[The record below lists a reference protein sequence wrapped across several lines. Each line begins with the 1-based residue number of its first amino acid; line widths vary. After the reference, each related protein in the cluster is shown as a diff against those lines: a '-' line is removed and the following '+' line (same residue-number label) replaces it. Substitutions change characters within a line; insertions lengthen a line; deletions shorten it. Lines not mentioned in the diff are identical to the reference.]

1 MDNFADFPR
10 KKKKTIDPAALA
22 AHRVRLQNLVDAK
35 CSISHI
41 EMGVIYSCSLLGL
54 ELFDTF

>member
-41 EMGVIYSCSLLGL
+41 EMGVIYSCIFVQFTGIR
-54 ELFDTF
+54 TF

>member
-22 AHRVRLQNLVDAK
+22 AHRVRLQNLVLDAK
-35 CSISHI
+35 FSISHI
-41 EMGVIYSCSLLGL
+41 EMGVIFRAVYW
-54 ELFDTF
+54 D